1 MRKLLKHVVLF
12 ISVLVICPWTQGMKP
27 LTDKQLGHVVGN
39 QPYYL
44 SSYSLYPKNPPP
56 DFFSARR
63 KTQRTICKRLL
74 CKWYKTGSKNYVW
87 SLCHCL
93 IISSHPSRRVF
104 FYIFK
109 NLIIV
114 EIYHMRC

>member
-56 DFFSARR
+56 DFFQRDAKRR
-63 KTQRTICKRLL
+63 EQ
-74 CKWYKTGSKNYVW
+74 YVKD
-87 SLCHCL
+87 CYANGIKPDPKIMYGPC
-93 IISSHPSRRVF
+93 V
-104 FYIFK
+104 
-109 NLIIV
+109 IV
-114 EIYHMRC
+114 